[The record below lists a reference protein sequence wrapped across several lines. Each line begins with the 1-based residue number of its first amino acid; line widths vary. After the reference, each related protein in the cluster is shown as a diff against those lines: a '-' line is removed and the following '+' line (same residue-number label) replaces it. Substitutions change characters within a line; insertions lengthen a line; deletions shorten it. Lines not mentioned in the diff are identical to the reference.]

1 MVQSV
6 EQFMPQDVVED
17 NRSIILQLV
26 ELNSWVWSGKR
37 KSKRGLPKPLSS
49 EDDCSIPKGET
60 HEELHLQGG
69 GGKYTQ
75 LK

>member
-6 EQFMPQDVVED
+6 EQFMPQDIVED

-49 EDDCSIPKGET
+49 QDDCSTQKGESQ
-60 HEELHLQGG
+60 EELHLQGG